1 LNNIAQVSRAAASSD
16 AFHAISEG
24 NRRELLDVLR
34 AGEQAVGSL
43 VAETEL
49 SYSLVSQ
56 HLQVLLD
63 AGVVSRR
70 PEGRQR
76 IYRLEAAPLRVV
88 HDWTSE
94 YERFWQERIE
104 RLRRRLDER

>member
-1 LNNIAQVSRAAASSD
+1 MSRITANPD
-16 AFHAISEG
+16 AFHAISDG

-34 AGEQAVGSL
+34 DEERPVGAL
-43 VAETEL
+43 VEATGL

-63 AGVVSRR
+63 AGIVIRR

-76 IYRLEAAPLRVV
+76 IYRLQAAPLRVV
-88 HDWTSE
+88 HDWTAA
-94 YERFWQERIE
+94 YEQFWKERLS
-104 RLRRRLDER
+104 RLRRRLDEQ